1 MSKAP
6 PTRHE
11 IAMAHIAQIADEMA
25 YDIKDLNYSN
35 APGPDIRLVNPK
47 NGREALVEIEVTF
60 QQQLGHQKKYRTRYE
75 EIAARAGEGED
86 IVLLVIGAKR
96 RDLIS
101 LLERAGVTDAKT
113 EYGRRI
119 FSAINSDDQGEVRA
133 ILLRCLGDE

>member
-1 MSKAP
+1 MSKTP

-25 YDIKDLNYSN
+25 YDIVNLNYSN
-35 APGPDIRLVNPK
+35 APGPDIRLANPK

-60 QQQLGHQKKYRTRYE
+60 QQQLGHQRKYKARYE
-75 EIAARAGEGED
+75 EMIARVKKGED
-86 IVLLVIGAKR
+86 VVLLVIGAKR
-96 RDLIS
+96 RDLVS
-101 LLERAGVTDAKT
+101 LLKRAEVKDADA

-119 FSAINSDDQGEVRA
+119 FSAVSSDDQNEIRA

>member
-1 MSKAP
+1 MSKTP

-25 YDIKDLNYSN
+25 YDVIDLNYSN
-35 APGPDIRLVNPK
+35 APGADIQLRNPK

-60 QQQLGHQKKYRTRYE
+60 QQQLGHQRKYRARYE
-75 EIAARAGEGED
+75 EIVDRVNDGED
-86 IVLLVIGAKR
+86 VVLLVIGAKR

-101 LLERAGVTDAKT
+101 LLKRAGVADADA
-113 EYGRRI
+113 EYGKRI
-119 FSAINSDDQGEVRA
+119 FSAVSPDDQNEVRT

>member
-1 MSKAP
+1 MSKTP

-25 YDIKDLNYSN
+25 YDVIDLNYSN
-35 APGPDIRLVNPK
+35 APGADIRLVNPK

-60 QQQLGHQKKYRTRYE
+60 QQQLGHQRKYRARYE
-75 EIAARAGEGED
+75 EIVARTKEGED

-101 LLERAGVTDAKT
+101 LLKRAGVDDADA

-119 FSAINSDDQGEVRA
+119 FSAVSPDDQNEVRT